1 MSFLTNRASSRSW
14 CACAGVES
22 YASRCFYLPGSH
34 IQRNVCQLNKDGNHN
49 HRYQS
54 PEVHIEERL
63 VCVPGI
69 SSRARDSETPLS
81 QLGYPVHNDEC
92 QDNCEAELCRCHLQ
106 LHHCED
112 GCRGVGFARQD

>member
-1 MSFLTNRASSRSW
+1 MSFLTNRTSSRSW

-22 YASRCFYLPGSH
+22 CASRCFYLPGSH

-69 SSRARDSETPLS
+69 SSRARDSETPLP
-81 QLGYPVHNDEC
+81 QLRYPYVTTNVKTTARLSC
-92 QDNCEAELCRCHLQ
+92 A
-106 LHHCED
+106 
-112 GCRGVGFARQD
+112 GAIFSFTIAKMGVAA